1 MDEDIFF
8 FQDGRNVRPTRK
20 IDYNPSKEEKVELRK
35 AENRWTRSE
44 KMSGDVSVS
53 EETEEVFRKFQV
65 SITNVVQ
72 VYI

>member
-1 MDEDIFF
+1 MDEQMRTFSSL
-8 FQDGRNVRPTRK
+8 QDGRNARPTRK

-44 KMSGDVSVS
+44 KVSGDVSTT

-65 SITNVVQ
+65 NIIQVV
-72 VYI
+72 